1 MLSRIQVSPRKYFIS
16 FVFALITSFTW
27 SLVDS
32 NSAYSAGQPG
42 QDDSRYISV
51 GTAQT
56 KKAVIAFPEVRT
68 QDAAT
73 ALLGKSIADIVQ
85 KDLLFMG
92 IFNFLDPSAFIENP
106 AKAGILPE
114 TFKLN
119 EWAAISTEFLLKTGL
134 TKGLDQTLV
143 FEAHVYDIAGSKQ
156 IFSKQYVAPVADIKN
171 LAHGFANDVVQS
183 LTGMPGIF
191 LTKIAMSCDKSGK
204 KEIYMM
210 KYDGTD
216 VKQVTHHRSIAF
228 GPAWSPDGTR
238 LAYSLITRHS
248 DNIKNI
254 DLYEFNF
261 TNNTV
266 RLLSDKKGI
275 NSGPA
280 YHPDGKKMAL
290 TLSYLGNP
298 EIFELD
304 TTTRKITRL
313 TKSFGFDVDPS
324 WSSDGQSFAFV
335 SSRTGRPMVFSAKA
349 DGSSPQRLTF
359 AGKYN
364 ATPTWSPRN
373 NKIGFAGW
381 IDKSF
386 DIFVMNPDGTTIE
399 RLTKNQGN
407 NEDPFFSPDG
417 NFILFS
423 SNRTGQK
430 NIYLMNVDGTF
441 VKRLTYGLG
450 NCVSPKWSAPLDS
463 PKASKT

>member
-1 MLSRIQVSPRKYFIS
+1 MYLLFRTQFRIQRRFQILPFIVGACLSWS
-16 FVFALITSFTW
+16 FVSYTADAADAGAPPAA
-27 SLVDS
+27 DS
-32 NSAYSAGQPG
+32 N
-42 QDDSRYISV
+42 YISV

-56 KKAVIAFPEVRT
+56 KRAIIAFPEVRT
-68 QDAAT
+68 LDTAT
-73 ALLGKSIADIVQ
+73 ALLGRSIADIVQ
-85 KDLLFMG
+85 KDLQFMG
-92 IFNFLDPSAFIENP
+92 IFSFLDSSAFIENP

-114 TFKLN
+114 SFKMN
-119 EWAAISTEFLLKTGL
+119 EWAAIGAEFLLKTSL
-134 TKGLDQTLV
+134 TKGLDQTLA
-143 FEAHVYDIAGSKQ
+143 FEAHVYDIAGAKQ
-156 IFSKQYVAPVADIKN
+156 LFAKRYVAPVSDLKSIAN
-171 LAHGFANDVVQS
+171 NFANDVVQG

-210 KYDGTD
+210 NYDGTD

-228 GPAWSPDGTR
+228 GPAWSPDGNR
-238 LAYSLITRHS
+238 LAYSLITRHA
-248 DNIKNI
+248 NNNKNI
-254 DLYEFNF
+254 DLFEYNF
-261 TNNTV
+261 VNSTI
-266 RLLSDKKGI
+266 RLLSDKVGI
-275 NSGPA
+275 NSGAA
-280 YHPDGKKMAL
+280 YSPDGQKIAL

-298 EIFELD
+298 EIFSLD

-313 TKSFGFDVDPS
+313 TQSYGFDVDPS
-324 WSSDGQSFAFV
+324 WSPDGQSFAFV

-349 DGSSPQRLTF
+349 DGSQIQRLTF
-359 AGKYN
+359 AGRYN

-386 DIFVMNPDGTTIE
+386 DIFIMNPDGTTIE
-399 RLTKNQGN
+399 RLTKHQGN

-450 NCVSPKWSAPLDS
+450 NCVAPKWSTP
-463 PKASKT
+463 PGKQ

>member
-1 MLSRIQVSPRKYFIS
+1 MLSRIQMTARKCFVPFIFSWVACLSWSPVSYGATP
-16 FVFALITSFTW
+16 L
-27 SLVDS
+27 DS
-32 NSAYSAGQPG
+32 N
-42 QDDSRYISV
+42 YISV

-68 QDAAT
+68 VDANT
-73 ALLGKSIADIVQ
+73 ALPGKKIADIVQ
-85 KDLLFMG
+85 KDLQFMG
-92 IFNFLDPSAFIENP
+92 LFNLLDPSAFIENP
-106 AKAGILPE
+106 AKSGIAPE

-119 EWAAISTEFLLKTGL
+119 EWAAIGTEFLLKTSLSQGP
-134 TKGLDQTLV
+134 DQTLV
-143 FEAHVYDIAGSKQ
+143 FETHVYDVVGLKQ
-156 IFSKQYVAPVADIKN
+156 IFSKRYVAPASDLKN
-171 LAHGFANDVVQS
+171 LAHNFANDVVQS
-183 LTGMPGIF
+183 LTGAPGIF

-210 KYDGTD
+210 DYDGTN

-228 GPAWSPDGTR
+228 GPAWNPDGTR
-238 LAYSLITRHS
+238 LAYSLITRHT
-248 DNIKNI
+248 DNNKNI

-261 TNNTV
+261 VNNTV
-266 RLLSDKKGI
+266 RLLSDKIGI
-275 NSGPA
+275 NSGAA
-280 YHPDGKKMAL
+280 YAPDGNKIAL

-298 EIFELD
+298 EIFLLD
-304 TTTRKITRL
+304 TTSRKITRL
-313 TKSFGFDVDPS
+313 TKSYGFDVDPS

-349 DGSSPQRLTF
+349 DGTQVQRLTF
-359 AGKYN
+359 AGRYN
-364 ATPTWSPRN
+364 ASPTWSPRN

-386 DIFVMNPDGTTIE
+386 DIFIMNPDGTTIE

-450 NCVSPKWSAPLDS
+450 NCVAPKWSNPVVS
-463 PKASKT
+463 KAAEK

>member
-1 MLSRIQVSPRKYFIS
+1 MLSRIQMQTKSYIV
-16 FVFALITSFTW
+16 SFTPLLIACLFGGL
-27 SLVDS
+27 SSYAALS
-32 NSAYSAGQPG
+32 SEN
-42 QDDSRYISV
+42 RYISV

-56 KKAVIAFPEVRT
+56 KKAVIAFPEVRSNDVMT
-68 QDAAT
+68 G
-73 ALLGKSIADIVQ
+73 LLGKSISDIVQ
-85 KDLLFMG
+85 KDLQFMSL
-92 IFNFLDPSAFIENP
+92 FNFLSPSSFIENP
-106 AKAGILPE
+106 TQAGILPE

-119 EWAAISTEFLLKTGL
+119 EWAAIGTEFLLKTSL
-134 TKGLDQTLV
+134 VKGPEQTLA
-143 FEAHVYDIAGSKQ
+143 FETHVYDVAAAKQ
-156 IFSKQYVAPVADIKN
+156 IFSKRYIAPVSDLKN
-171 LAHGFANDVVQS
+171 LAHNFANDVMQN

-210 KYDGTD
+210 NYDGTD

-248 DNIKNI
+248 DNNKNI

-261 TNNTV
+261 ANNTV
-266 RLLSDKKGI
+266 RLLSDKIGI
-275 NSGPA
+275 NSGAA
-280 YHPDGKKMAL
+280 YAPDGKKIAL

-298 EIFELD
+298 EIFILD
-304 TTTRKITRL
+304 TTTRKITRV
-313 TKSFGFDVDPS
+313 TRSYGFDVDPS
-324 WSSDGQSFAFV
+324 WSPDGESLTFV
-335 SSRTGRPMVFSAKA
+335 SSRTGRPMVFSSKA
-349 DGSSPQRLTF
+349 DGTKIQRLTF
-359 AGKYN
+359 AGRYN

-386 DIFVMNPDGTTIE
+386 DIFIMNPDGTTIE

-450 NCVSPKWSAPLDS
+450 NCVAPKWSTPVV
-463 PKASKT
+463 SKPESVKK